1 MFDKRETMRVPVTI
15 EGQKTKGNGQALISD
30 DGLIAL
36 SIDGEENGAEIF
48 QLIKSGFAVGI
59 NIKPRYTEAEE
70 K

>member
-15 EGQKTKGNGQALISD
+15 EGQGARDNGRALISD

-48 QLIKSGFAVGI
+48 QLIRSGLAVGI
-59 NIKPRYTEAEE
+59 NIKPRYTEVEE
-70 K
+70 N